1 MTQQIPLPEGLA
13 LDREP
18 GLGGPPVLPG
28 RAPNDTTG
36 LAYALTRP
44 YDHAPHPD
52 PDVEPLLR
60 RLRHSTLR
68 AGADVALVRKAWEV
82 AVAHHGDQK
91 RKSGEPFVAHPLR
104 VSEIVL
110 DMGLDT
116 TSVIASILHDVVEDT
131 SMTLEEVH
139 EQFGPEVAKITDG
152 LTKLDRLGFETRE
165 AAQAETIRKMVVAM
179 ARDIRVLLIKLADR
193 LDNMRTIGYLKRPKQ
208 ETKARETLEIYA
220 PLANRLGIHQIKWE
234 LEDLA
239 FATLYPLRYEEI
251 VRMVAERAPERER
264 YLTEVVEEL
273 KTQLKSIKLRGDVS
287 GRPKHY
293 YSIYEK
299 MVVRGKEFSDIYDL
313 VGVRIMVE
321 SVKDCYAALGQ
332 VHALWKP
339 VPGRFKDYIAMP
351 RFNFYQ
357 SLHTTVVGPGGKP
370 LEIQIRTKAMHQT
383 AEFGIAAHWRYKA
396 KDVRH
401 GKDLGWLQQL
411 VDWQRELSDPRDF
424 MENLKTDL
432 YVDEVFVFTPKGDV
446 VSLPAGAT
454 PIDFAYAVH
463 TEVGH
468 RCVGAR
474 VNKRLVPLEYALQ
487 NGDTVEI
494 FTSKAKDSGPSQDWL
509 AIVKTPRARNKIRQW
524 FSKERREDAIEQGKD
539 ALVRALR
546 KANLP
551 LQQLT
556 QSGALATLATE
567 MRFPSL
573 EALYAAIGGGQASA
587 AAVVSRLQE
596 DLGPTEELE
605 DDDLVLQRAVRPP
618 RRLPSSRGVV
628 VKGVED
634 VWIKLARCCTPVP
647 RDPVIGFVTRGHGVS
662 VHRADCPNAGE
673 LRKDANRLIDVE
685 WDTSGP
691 SSFAVTI
698 QVEAL
703 DRTKLLRD
711 ITEVLSDHHVNIV
724 SATVATGRDRIATLR
739 FTFELAE
746 ISHLTHVLS
755 NVKKVEGV
763 FDAFRV
769 VPQAAGSGRVGEN
782 AGGASANGAPGSNG
796 DGQHPA
802 ADAAGAPG
810 AAAETAPAPADD

>member
-1 MTQQIPLPEGLA
+1 MTQQIPPPPEGLA

-18 GLGGPPVLPG
+18 GIAGPLAVM
-28 RAPNDTTG
+28 PNGTTG
-36 LAYALTRP
+36 NTVGLAHALTRP
-44 YDHAPHPD
+44 YDFAPLPNPD
-52 PDVEPLLR
+52 PEPLLR

-68 AGADVALVRKAWEV
+68 AGADAAQVRKAWEV
-82 AVAHHGDQK
+82 AVAHHGEQK

-104 VSEIVL
+104 VAEIVL
-110 DMGLDT
+110 DMGLDS

-131 SMTLEEVH
+131 AMTLDEVD
-139 EQFGPEVAKITDG
+139 ELFGPEVAKITDG

-193 LDNMRTIGYLKRPKQ
+193 LDNMRTIGYLKPAKQ
-208 ETKARETLEIYA
+208 EIKARETLEIYA

-239 FATLYPLRYEEI
+239 FATLYPLRYEEL

-273 KTQLKSIKLRGDVS
+273 KTQLKTIKLRAEVS

-313 VGVRIMVE
+313 VGVRILVE

-351 RFNFYQ
+351 RFNLYQ

-370 LEIQIRTKAMHQT
+370 LEVQIRTKAMHKT
-383 AEFGIAAHWRYKA
+383 AEFGIAAHWRYKDKTTGGA
-396 KDVRH
+396 PR

-454 PIDFAYAVH
+454 PIDFAYGVH

-494 FTSKAKDSGPSQDWL
+494 FTSKAKDAGPSQDWL

-524 FSKERREDAIEQGKD
+524 FSKERREDAIEHGKD

-556 QSGALATLATE
+556 QSGVLATLAVE
-567 MRFPSL
+567 MRFASL
-573 EALYAAIGGGQASA
+573 EALYAAIGAGQTSA
-587 AAVVSRLQE
+587 AAVVSRLQA
-596 DLGPTEELE
+596 DLGPVEELE
-605 DDDLVLQRAVRPP
+605 DDDLVLERAVRPP

-662 VHRADCPNAGE
+662 VHRADCPNASD
-673 LRKDANRLIDVE
+673 LRKDPNRLIDVE

-711 ITEVLSDHHVNIV
+711 ITEVLSDHHVNIL

-746 ISHLTHVLS
+746 ISHLTHVLG

-769 VPQAAGSGRVGEN
+769 VPQASGTGKL
-782 AGGASANGAPGSNG
+782 G
-796 DGQHPA
+796 D
-802 ADAAGAPG
+802 
-810 AAAETAPAPADD
+810 DDEDG